1 VSAEA
6 DPRDRHAHP
15 DGDLLL
21 GQPAPLAH
29 PGQPPA
35 AGIVQHRGD
44 GRAES
49 LLTAGALDPSGSG
62 EPYL

>member
-29 PGQPPA
+29 LGL
-35 AGIVQHRGD
+35 HRGD

-49 LLTAGALDPSGSG
+49 LLTPLRPGLTRPS
-62 EPYL
+62 YL